1 MKRNFL
7 LTAVLLTTIATLFG
21 QNKNTAIS
29 DTYDRSSLSLILLH
43 HPEVANS
50 SKLTA
55 GIGNVRIPDK
65 YFDNRIDL
73 NSIKAPYPA
82 NYIGV
87 VNNSI
92 NDALNHE
99 KAGNKIISYW
109 YSRQNDGTMSAD
121 LFLERGMYN
130 ATDADVLKAK
140 GTKRGVDAL
149 KDYGD
154 KLISKSY
161 IVAID
166 YTKFKTID
174 DSISRGWS
182 SDVKIYLYKIVFND
196 TIQARLYNDLWI
208 YKEDTPDVKTKKKA
222 AFEQMNFNVV
232 YVSQASTSVT
242 QTESKKNT
250 SKYITPK
257 TNDELLAILMQKG
270 LDECLYN
277 IEKNIEDLRVK
288 TSLYQVN
295 PLRAKIG
302 KKEGLAVDNRYFVY
316 EFVYNEKTKTT
327 ISVRRSVIRAKKV
340 IDNRNIATGSSAMS
354 TFYQVAGGHLE
365 PGFTLQQRNDAG
377 IGIYVGDE
385 LGVVGGLSARLE
397 ANVGRYAS
405 VPSLY
410 IFVGLGIQTK
420 SYSGIHNELRT
431 IVLPTQNIN
440 FLRYEIGLG
449 KGLHFAKI
457 FELSPYGAVGYEEA
471 KNKDWK
477 NDAQFTG
484 DEIKAL
490 YFKYGANLSLNLSYN
505 IQLVGGIGSYLFFN
519 AEDGK
524 KDIMNGTEKVKYNYF
539 FKERGGSSSFSDYL
553 GIRFQF

>member
-1 MKRNFL
+1 MKKNLF
-7 LTAVLLTTIATLFG
+7 LTAVMLTLVATLLG
-21 QNKNTAIS
+21 QNKPAAIS
-29 DTYDRSSLSLILLH
+29 DTYNRSSLTLILLDH
-43 HPEVANS
+43 SEVINS
-50 SKLTA
+50 SKLKA

-65 YFDNRIDL
+65 YFDNIIDL
-73 NSIKAPYPA
+73 KAVQSPFAA

-87 VNNSI
+87 VQNSI
-92 NDALNHE
+92 GNVLNRE
-99 KAGNKIISYW
+99 KVGNKIISYW

-121 LFLERGMYN
+121 RFLERGMYN

-154 KLISKSY
+154 KLIGRSY
-161 IVAID
+161 IAAID

-182 SDVKIYLYKIVFND
+182 SDVKIYLFKIIFND
-196 TIQARLYNDLWI
+196 TIQAKLYNDLWI
-208 YKEDTPDVKTKKKA
+208 YKEDSPEVKAKKKA
-222 AFEQMNFNVV
+222 AFEQMNFNVE
-232 YVSQASTSVT
+232 YVSQAATSVI

-250 SKYITPK
+250 SKYIVPK

-270 LDECLYN
+270 LDECMYN

-288 TSLYQVN
+288 ASLYQIN

-302 KKEGLAVDNRYFVY
+302 KKEGLAVDHRYFVY
-316 EFVYNEKTKTT
+316 EFVYDENTKTT
-327 ISVRRSVIRAKKV
+327 RSVRRSVIRVKKV
-340 IDNRNIATGSSAMS
+340 VDNRNIATGSSAMS
-354 TFYQVAGGHLE
+354 TFYQVAGGNLQ

-377 IGIYVGDE
+377 IGLYLGDE

-410 IFVGLGIQTK
+410 VFVGVGFQSKAYT
-420 SYSGIHNELRT
+420 NNNT
-431 IVLPTQNIN
+431 ILKLPVKPPEMS

-477 NDAQFTG
+477 DDIQFNG
-484 DEIKAL
+484 NVIKAL
-490 YFKYGANLSLNLSYN
+490 YFKYGANLSLNMTYN

-524 KDIMNGTEKVKYNYF
+524 GDLLVGTEKVKYNYF
-539 FKERGGSSSFSDYL
+539 FKERGGVSAFSDYL